1 MNLFMALL
9 FAWIG
14 VGLLAYEWHTGTRPL
29 TLLGT
34 DISAA
39 WLALLVS
46 AYNFVRWWAARNA
59 RAQKLEL
66 LRMQQQLEELRAR
79 RRREEQPPREPDPTF
94 DFTDRPKEE

>member
-1 MNLFMALL
+1 MNLIMAVVW
-9 FAWIG
+9 AAVG
-14 VGLLAYEWHTGTRPL
+14 VGMLAYEYHTGTRPL
-29 TLLGT
+29 TLFGT
-34 DISAA
+34 NISAA
-39 WLALLVS
+39 WLALLAA

-66 LRMQQQLEELRAR
+66 LRMQQQLEEMRAR